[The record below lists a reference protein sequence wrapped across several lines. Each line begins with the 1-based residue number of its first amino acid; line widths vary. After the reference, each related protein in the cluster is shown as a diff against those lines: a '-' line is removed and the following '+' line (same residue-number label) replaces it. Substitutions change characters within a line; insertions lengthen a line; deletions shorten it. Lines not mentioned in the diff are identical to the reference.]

1 MSFRG
6 LKHEREE
13 KRKAKAERKRK
24 NKFANL
30 YGEVSQIDPTGGEQQ
45 NGSPRQAQ

>member
-1 MSFRG
+1 MSYRG

-13 KRKAKAERKRK
+13 KRKTKAERKRK
-24 NKFANL
+24 NKFAKL
-30 YGEVSQIDPTGGEQQ
+30 YGEVSQIDPRGEQQ